1 MRPKLKRM
9 LFHLE
14 TLVLIVL
21 LVVFA
26 RTVAAVRS
34 GEDDPLAAVAQ
45 RHASNLVRRVN
56 PEADS
61 RAVEL
66 TALATRYALTRD
78 SSVWHDLA
86 VMAWRTRTTNEILT
100 RRIQWAIMDE
110 SLAEHE
116 KQVRV
121 CEIVTG
127 NGPVAVMPGS
137 SPSVLSALSS
147 LGVNPVQIRREDGLV
162 RFESFALLVIG
173 RNAMSGAYRDY
184 YQALGPVLLE
194 YVSGG
199 GSILILSHQ
208 GADWAFQWLPGSVLP
223 SNRPLKDHSELV
235 ISEAN
240 HPVLKAVNLSDI
252 PAMQAETKSVSGTY
266 PLACAVP
273 MWKALAGV
281 ILDGTAEAVL
291 AEIEHGKGRIALCQ
305 LAVDSEYGVCPS
317 ASALFDNLVRYLL
330 RATPGKSGS

>member
-1 MRPKLKRM
+1 MKPKLKRM

-14 TLVLIVL
+14 TVVFIVL
-21 LVVFA
+21 LVVFV

-34 GEDDPLAAVAQ
+34 GDEDPLAAVAQ

-86 VMAWRTRTTNEILT
+86 VMAWKTRATNEILT

-110 SLAEHE
+110 SLAEQE

-137 SPSVLSALSS
+137 APSVLSALSS

-184 YQALGPVLLE
+184 YQALGPVLTE
-194 YVSGG
+194 YVAGG

-223 SNRPLKDHSELV
+223 SSRPLTDHSVLV
-235 ISEAN
+235 VNQAD

-252 PAMQAETKSVSGTY
+252 PVMQAETRSVSGTY
-266 PLACAVP
+266 PVTWATPV
-273 MWKALAGV
+273 WKALAGV
-281 ILDGTAEAVL
+281 VDGTAGAVL

-305 LAVDSEYGVCPS
+305 LAVDSEYGVCAS
-317 ASALFDNLVRYLL
+317 ASALLDNLVKYLL
-330 RATPGKSGS
+330 